1 MSAPVSTT
9 QTSTTAAPQVLRLS
23 DHDDDDNAVK
33 QDSSSSG
40 NRDRKDD
47 KTNNAVSVPW
57 DIPSPPTFQD
67 PHEYRAHLKG
77 RLALAFRIFAKYG
90 YDEGVA
96 GHITVKDPVDPTCFW
111 VNPFGVSWARLQASD
126 LILVNSQGTVVA
138 GGPVRR
144 LNTGAFMIH
153 HAVHTARPEAT
164 CVAHS
169 HTIYGRAFSALGRK
183 LDIITQDSCVFYNH
197 QSVQSDFT
205 GSALELGPG
214 QAVADALGPEN
225 KLVILQNHGLLT
237 VGRTVESAVFW
248 FMSAEKCCQSQLAA
262 DAAARGRDQE
272 TIKVR
277 HEDAKRAFE
286 TVGTEDMGWFSAM
299 PTFDDMARVA

>member
-1 MSAPVSTT
+1 MEGSEKTVYLFPLTAPPKDISLSDVIGLCCLISARASSVFSFFLQLRNTVPSHLSTANTHSHTMSAPVSTT

-23 DHDDDDNAVK
+23 DHDDDDNTVK

-153 HAVHTARPEAT
+153 HAGKCLIILKMALLSLLLKILIISLLME
-164 CVAHS
+164 
-169 HTIYGRAFSALGRK
+169 IY
-183 LDIITQDSCVFYNH
+183 
-197 QSVQSDFT
+197 
-205 GSALELGPG
+205 
-214 QAVADALGPEN
+214 
-225 KLVILQNHGLLT
+225 
-237 VGRTVESAVFW
+237 
-248 FMSAEKCCQSQLAA
+248 
-262 DAAARGRDQE
+262 
-272 TIKVR
+272 
-277 HEDAKRAFE
+277 
-286 TVGTEDMGWFSAM
+286 
-299 PTFDDMARVA
+299 

>member
-23 DHDDDDNAVK
+23 DHDDDDNTVK

-153 HAVHTARPEAT
+153 HAGKCLFLYTHTWSPVGEGTTNGLYSPRDAYLFLLGTQHTVHTARPEAT

-183 LDIITQDSCVFYNH
+183 LDIITQDSCVFYNVREK
-197 QSVQSDFT
+197 QRPFCFFPFSSTLCAISSPF
-205 GSALELGPG
+205 
-214 QAVADALGPEN
+214 
-225 KLVILQNHGLLT
+225 
-237 VGRTVESAVFW
+237 VF
-248 FMSAEKCCQSQLAA
+248 SH
-262 DAAARGRDQE
+262 
-272 TIKVR
+272 V
-277 HEDAKRAFE
+277 
-286 TVGTEDMGWFSAM
+286 
-299 PTFDDMARVA
+299 PTFEIR